1 MATITGT
8 AAASTS
14 PPREGLG
21 VVSIVKQVSLTSVTA
36 NDVVQVCR
44 VPKGAKMLD
53 VKLSGAADGG
63 AITGTVTVGDGND
76 PDRYITTVSASAAV
90 PVLKMTSAAGGM
102 GYEYSADD
110 TLDITFSAVSVG
122 SGTATL
128 VRLAATYST
137 DT

>member
-8 AAASTS
+8 AAQSTS

-36 NDVVQVCR
+36 NDVVQVCK
-44 VPKGAKMLD
+44 VPSGAKMLD
-53 VKLSGAADGG
+53 VKLSGANDGG
-63 AITGTVTVGDGND
+63 AIVGTVTVGDGGD
-76 PDRYITTVSASAAV
+76 PDRYITSISLSAASTV
-90 PVLKMTSAAGGM
+90 KQMTSAAGGM

-110 TLDITFSAVSVG
+110 TLDITFAAVSVG

-128 VRLAATYST
+128 MRVAATYST